1 MLGWLLD
8 FIIMGVLD
16 FIIMGVDLTV
26 ARTYTHL
33 NANKGGGLI
42 VLGAPRTVPL
52 CYAVQHARRHPA
64 HDSARFFDRDCD
76 LASQRV
82 TCPVSRVIGHI

>member
-1 MLGWLLD
+1 MD

-16 FIIMGVDLTV
+16 VIIMGVDLTV

-42 VLGAPRTVPL
+42 VLGAPRTV
-52 CYAVQHARRHPA
+52 Q
-64 HDSARFFDRDCD
+64 
-76 LASQRV
+76 
-82 TCPVSRVIGHI
+82 TSR